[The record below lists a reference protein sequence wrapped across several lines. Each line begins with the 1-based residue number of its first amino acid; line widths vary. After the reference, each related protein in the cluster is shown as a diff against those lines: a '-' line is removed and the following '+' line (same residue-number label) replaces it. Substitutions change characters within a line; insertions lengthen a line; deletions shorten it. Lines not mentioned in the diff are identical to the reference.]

1 MNRVQK
7 QRESYWVK
15 EDAKKNN
22 KLKRNWEELEY
33 SQAVYGIAPVQNALK
48 SKRREMLE
56 LIMQRGLS
64 CKDRKDKDAYSRV
77 QQVE

>member
-1 MNRVQK
+1 MTK
-7 QRESYWVK
+7 G
-15 EDAKKNN
+15 AKKNN
-22 KLKRNWEELEY
+22 KLKINSEELEY

-64 CKDRKDKDAYSRV
+64 CKDRKDKDAYSRI
-77 QQVE
+77 QQVETL